1 MTKKVILHC
10 KQSVLNQVLNN
21 EQDYNFNGNQI
32 DVIVDDVDISDD
44 VEFCN
49 YHNIDYDEVNSIDA
63 FNYCAI

>member
-1 MTKKVILHC
+1 MTKKVIIHC
-10 KQSVLNQVLNN
+10 KHSVIDQVLFN
-21 EQDYNFNGNQI
+21 EQDYQVNGNQI

-49 YHNIDYDEVNSIDA
+49 YHNINYNEVNSIDA

>member
-10 KQSVLNQVLNN
+10 KQSVLSHVLDNGHTY
-21 EQDYNFNGNQI
+21 EVNGNQI

-49 YHNIDYDEVNSIDA
+49 YHNIDYNEVNSIDA